1 MDPTSFQSYPRQ
13 DTSRSA
19 ELYKEDGWDGSC
31 AWERLEHFGVFEA
44 EDHFTV
50 TSARLPMKTKG
61 EGFLCRSRSFLF
73 KAGLK

>member
-1 MDPTSFQSYPRQ
+1 MYVTDPTSFQSYPRQ

-31 AWERLEHFGVFEA
+31 AWECLEHFEVFEG

-50 TSARLPMKTKG
+50 TSA
-61 EGFLCRSRSFLF
+61 
-73 KAGLK
+73 